1 MYTVAFYFLKR
12 GENIMENKISEVK
25 KFLND
30 VEEIT
35 NESRKLGY
43 TENGVLEILKIY
55 FSKKSVGEY

>member
-1 MYTVAFYFLKR
+1 
-12 GENIMENKISEVK
+12 MENKISEVK